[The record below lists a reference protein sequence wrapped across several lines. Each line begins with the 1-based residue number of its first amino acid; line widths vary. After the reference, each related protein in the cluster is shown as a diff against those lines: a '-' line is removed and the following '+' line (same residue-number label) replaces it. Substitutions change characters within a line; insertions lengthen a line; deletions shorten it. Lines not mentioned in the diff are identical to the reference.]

1 MSCNKQDIV
10 KQQNEEDNYANPLE
24 DSDVDEITEEM
35 KLICDVE
42 SDEYSDD
49 DDAILQ
55 TNQMLQSLTHTNSS
69 FTVHEKELKELREEE
84 SEEYSE
90 DENIYPSRITTMEA
104 ENAEKNEEKWTFVT
118 PGTDYRPICLP
129 KFSEPSGPTFSL
141 PTSPTPSDFYKKML
155 PDSLFNLVTE
165 CTNLRARQHFDNV
178 ITQNNKSWCDVSS
191 NEMKKFFAMCI
202 HMGMIRKRRIQDY
215 WSTNPLLVTP
225 IFHSRNYLSRDR
237 FLQILRFLRF
247 ADYGKMIDSDRLKK
261 LRPFL
266 NMTQNLCISMY
277 TPRRSVAVDETLLLY
292 KGRISFKQYNPR
304 KRARFGIKTIALC
317 DSINGYLHNFEVY
330 TGQGT
335 NSWAENFPDAQKL
348 PVSERIVV
356 HLVGH
361 ILNKN
366 YCIYA
371 DNWFTSVR
379 LARWMTKHGTTLT
392 GTIKKIEVICL
403 YSFLLA

>member
-1 MSCNKQDIV
+1 
-10 KQQNEEDNYANPLE
+10 
-24 DSDVDEITEEM
+24 
-35 KLICDVE
+35 
-42 SDEYSDD
+42 
-49 DDAILQ
+49 
-55 TNQMLQSLTHTNSS
+55 
-69 FTVHEKELKELREEE
+69 
-84 SEEYSE
+84 
-90 DENIYPSRITTMEA
+90 
-104 ENAEKNEEKWTFVT
+104 
-118 PGTDYRPICLP
+118 
-129 KFSEPSGPTFSL
+129 
-141 PTSPTPSDFYKKML
+141 
-155 PDSLFNLVTE
+155 
-165 CTNLRARQHFDNV
+165 
-178 ITQNNKSWCDVSS
+178 VSS

>member
-141 PTSPTPSDFYKKML
+141 PTSPTPSDFYKKCCL
-155 PDSLFNLVTE
+155 IL
-165 CTNLRARQHFDNV
+165 C
-178 ITQNNKSWCDVSS
+178 
-191 NEMKKFFAMCI
+191 
-202 HMGMIRKRRIQDY
+202 
-215 WSTNPLLVTP
+215 ST
-225 IFHSRNYLSRDR
+225 
-237 FLQILRFLRF
+237 
-247 ADYGKMIDSDRLKK
+247 
-261 LRPFL
+261 
-266 NMTQNLCISMY
+266 
-277 TPRRSVAVDETLLLY
+277 
-292 KGRISFKQYNPR
+292 
-304 KRARFGIKTIALC
+304 
-317 DSINGYLHNFEVY
+317 
-330 TGQGT
+330 
-335 NSWAENFPDAQKL
+335 W
-348 PVSERIVV
+348 
-356 HLVGH
+356 
-361 ILNKN
+361 
-366 YCIYA
+366 
-371 DNWFTSVR
+371 
-379 LARWMTKHGTTLT
+379 
-392 GTIKKIEVICL
+392 
-403 YSFLLA
+403 